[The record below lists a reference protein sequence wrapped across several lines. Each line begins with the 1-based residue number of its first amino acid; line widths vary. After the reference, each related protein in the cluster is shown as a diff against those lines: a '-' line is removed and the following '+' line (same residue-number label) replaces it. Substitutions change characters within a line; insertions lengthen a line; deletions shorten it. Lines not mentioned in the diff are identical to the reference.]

1 MFNINKNNSIKSE
14 EIMKQIDI
22 IVPVYNA
29 YEFTE
34 ECIKSVIKNTDL
46 TAHTLVLINDKSPDE
61 KILPMLLKYK
71 KENSDK
77 KIVVLDNEQNM
88 GFVKTVNKG
97 MKYSENDVILLN
109 SDTEV
114 TSNWIEKIQK
124 CAYSNEYIATVTP
137 LTNNGTIASVPNFG
151 VDNELPG
158 NMTLE
163 EYAKMIEEI
172 SKNRYPELTTGNG
185 FCMYIK
191 RNVINE
197 LGLFD
202 DETFGKGYGE
212 ENDFCYRAL
221 DHGYTNVLCDNTF
234 IYHKGTQSFKKE
246 NLTASR
252 AALIEEHMNL
262 LRKKHPI
269 YVQKTDNF
277 IANNPI
283 RDIQE
288 NVSLNLQL
296 YGKKR
301 ILYLVNEWE
310 ANMEMTGG
318 TSLHIKDIIM
328 ANNKNNIASFVLAPD
343 KNDLSRFK
351 LYLYT
356 DKYGREIANF
366 KTDINQY
373 GQITYTNNRYKEM
386 LENIFDSFK
395 IDILHVHHFLFQTFD
410 AIDIAKQRNIYSV
423 ITLHD
428 LYMICPSIN
437 MIYKNIY
444 CEYDKEKDCSKCL
457 HIRYGVNSNIIEN
470 WQETCKN
477 VLEKFDKIIVPS
489 ENTKSIF
496 EKVYKNLKF
505 EVVEHGVKVI
515 EVKNKQQKEEIKS
528 FNVAFVGAMAIHKGG
543 NILKDLIK
551 TNNNSNIKIHLFGK
565 SELPELTKNRKNYIN
580 HGPYKRGE
588 LPQLLID
595 NNIDL
600 VCIFATWPE
609 TYSYTLTECYMA
621 HVPVLTFDIGA
632 VGDRV
637 KKDGLGWTIEFNTKS
652 SKILEKINE
661 ISNNNV
667 EYKTKKANFDKYEF
681 KTLEKMQE
689 YYEELYK
696 SIEIENINKI
706 ANIYQFME
714 YRTKTLEVDFQQY
727 QALYGH
733 VIYRY
738 EKMRN
743 TKIWKIAKKI
753 KRKIKGN

>member
-34 ECIKSVIKNTDL
+34 ECIKSIIKNTDL

-151 VDNELPG
+151 VDNELPE

-163 EYAKMIEEI
+163 EYAKMIEKI

-288 NVSLNLQL
+288 NISLNLQL
-296 YGKKR
+296 YSKKR

-470 WQETCKN
+470 WQETCKK

>member
-151 VDNELPG
+151 VDNELPE

-163 EYAKMIEEI
+163 EYAKMIEKI

-470 WQETCKN
+470 WQETCKK

>member
-1 MFNINKNNSIKSE
+1 MNN
-14 EIMKQIDI
+14 IDI

-34 ECIKSVIKNTDL
+34 ECIKSILRNTDL
-46 TAHTLVLINDKSPDE
+46 NTHTLVLINDKSPDE
-61 KILPMLLKYK
+61 KILPMLQKYK
-71 KENSDK
+71 GENSDK
-77 KIVVLDNEQNM
+77 KIVVLDNEENL

-97 MKYSENDVILLN
+97 MSYSKNDVILLN

-114 TSNWIEKIQK
+114 TKNWIEKIQE
-124 CAYSNEYIATVTP
+124 CAYSNKYIATVTP
-137 LTNNGTIASVPNFG
+137 LTNNGTICSVPNFG
-151 VDNELPG
+151 VDNELPK
-158 NMTLE
+158 NMNLE
-163 EYAKMIEEI
+163 EYAEMIEKS
-172 SKNRYPELTTGNG
+172 SKSRYPELTTGNG
-185 FCMYIK
+185 FCMFIK
-191 RNVINE
+191 RDVIEE

-221 DHGYTNVLCDNTF
+221 DNGYTNVLCDNTF

-246 NLTASR
+246 NMTASR
-252 AALIEEHMNL
+252 AALIDEHMNL

-288 NVSLNLQL
+288 NVNLNILL
-296 YGKKR
+296 HNKKK

-310 ANMEMTGG
+310 ENMEMTGG
-318 TSLHIKDIIM
+318 TSLHIKDIILSNV
-328 ANNKNNIASFVLAPD
+328 NNDIASFVLAPD

-356 DKYGREIANF
+356 DSYAKEIANY

-373 GQITYTNNRYKEM
+373 GQINYTNNTYKEM

-395 IDILHVHHFLFQTFD
+395 IDIMHVHHFLFQTFD
-410 AIDIAKQRNIYSV
+410 AIDVAKKRYIYSI

-437 MIYKNIY
+437 MVYKDKY
-444 CEYDKEKDCSKCL
+444 CLYDDKKDCAKCL
-457 HIRYGVNSNIIEN
+457 KARLGVNSNILNN
-470 WQETCKN
+470 WQRTCKR
-477 VLEKFDKIIVPS
+477 VLEQFDKIIVPS
-489 ENTKSIF
+489 ENTKKIF
-496 EKVYKNLKF
+496 SNIYKDL
-505 EVVEHGVKVI
+505 EIEAVEHGVDVI
-515 EVKNKQQKEEIKS
+515 IPKKRENEVNKNTFDI
-528 FNVAFVGAMAIHKGG
+528 AFVGAMAIHKGS
-543 NILKDLIK
+543 NILKDLINK
-551 TNNNSNIKIHLFGK
+551 NNNSNIKIHLFGK
-565 SELPELTKNRKNYIN
+565 ANEKALMKSRSNYIN

-588 LPQLLID
+588 LPGLLVD

-621 HVPVLTFDIGA
+621 QIPVLTFNIGA

-637 KKDGLGWTIEFNTKS
+637 EKDGLGWTIELSTDT
-652 SKILEKINE
+652 SKILEKIQE
-661 ISNNNV
+661 ISKNKE
-667 EYKTKKANFDKYEF
+667 EYKKVKANFAKYKF
-681 KTLEKMQE
+681 KSIEEMQK

-696 SIEIENINKI
+696 KIEVKEENNV
-706 ANIYQFME
+706 ANVYMFME
-714 YRTKTLEVDFQQY
+714 YRGKTKELEFNQY
-727 QALYGH
+727 QAQYGH
-733 VIYRY
+733 IVHRY
-738 EKMRN
+738 ETMRRTKM
-743 TKIWKIAKKI
+743 WKIAKKI
-753 KRKIKGN
+753 KSKLKRK